1 MKCDYFL
8 YLNLDENFPQIK
20 FSMTLAIIGVCT
32 LLQPTGKHT
41 ILVKTVTGT
50 GDMVQQ
56 LKAHTA
62 SPLSIR
68 QLTSTWSSSF
78 KEQDILFWPP

>member
-1 MKCDYFL
+1 MKCDNYSL
-8 YLNLDENFPQIK
+8 YLNFDENFPQIK
-20 FSMTLAIIGVCT
+20 FSMTIAIIGVCT

-41 ILVKTVTGT
+41 ILVKTAN
-50 GDMVQQ
+50 MAQQ

-68 QLTSTWSSSF
+68 QLTSTWNSSF
-78 KEQDILFWPP
+78 KE